1 MKIKEERFVSWTEAR
16 KLLETKEKERELG
29 YEQKN
34 ALEYLRKFSK
44 LSEKKTNEM
53 VEELKKIEKL
63 KDKHIVSVINMLPE
77 NLDDLKLLFAHEIIS
92 PSEEDRKKI
101 LSIVKKFT

>member
-1 MKIKEERFVSWTEAR
+1 MKIKEERFVTWSEAK
-16 KLLETKEKERELG
+16 KLLEAKEKEQELG

-34 ALEYLRKFSK
+34 ATEFLRKFSK
-44 LSEKKTNEM
+44 LSEKRTSEL

-63 KDKHIVSVINMLPE
+63 KDKHIVSIVNMLPE
-77 NLDDLKLLFAHEIIS
+77 NMDDLRLLFAHEIIS

-101 LSIVKKFT
+101 LSIVKKFA